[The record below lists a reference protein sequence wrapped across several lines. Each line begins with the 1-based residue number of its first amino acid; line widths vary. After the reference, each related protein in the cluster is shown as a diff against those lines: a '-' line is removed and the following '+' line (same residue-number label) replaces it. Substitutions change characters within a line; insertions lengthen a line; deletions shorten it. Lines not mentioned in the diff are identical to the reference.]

1 AFILSQDQTL
11 HLNRSYIKYT
21 DKAKLKINLARL
33 LPLFSFQRSRSPAG
47 TNKPGQKQSFYL
59 QNKAVSSLI
68 LFFFGKIN
76 QVIANSRDR
85 MFSVRGEQI
94 PFSSLFPNI
103 IKSAAQSRKNLCC
116 FAPPPPKGFA
126 HVKN

>member
-1 AFILSQDQTL
+1 
-11 HLNRSYIKYT
+11 
-21 DKAKLKINLARL
+21 LARL

-47 TNKPGQKQSFYL
+47 INSSGQKHSFYL
-59 QNKAVSSLI
+59 QNKALSSLI

-94 PFSSLFPNI
+94 PYSSLFPI
-103 IKSAAQSRKNLCC
+103 ITKSAAQSRANLIF
-116 FAPPPPKGFA
+116 FAPPPRKGFA

>member
-1 AFILSQDQTL
+1 
-11 HLNRSYIKYT
+11 
-21 DKAKLKINLARL
+21 LARL

-47 TNKPGQKQSFYL
+47 KQVRAKAFFLSAKQGSVKPYF
-59 QNKAVSSLI
+59 V
-68 LFFFGKIN
+68 FFGKIN

-94 PFSSLFPNI
+94 PCSSLFPII
-103 IKSAAQSRKNLCC
+103 IKSAAQSRTNLMF
-116 FAPPPPKGFA
+116 FAPPPRKGFA